1 MKLLFLDIR
10 HKREEVKE
18 VLADDDLEKIVD
30 LTLTET
36 ETIWLLDMPTVC
48 VSNEADDASAIK
60 EKNEKYEQVKLTYMV
75 TIMIPLCS
83 SMKNSRCEQFFLR
96 QQQFCSRIMVWH
108 CSCLSVDAMV

>member
-1 MKLLFLDIR
+1 MNFLFLDIR

-48 VSNEADDASAIK
+48 VSNEAEDASAIK
-60 EKNEKYEQVKLTYMV
+60 EKNEKYEQVKLALY
-75 TIMIPLCS
+75 TIMIPLS
-83 SMKNSRCEQFFLR
+83 KAQ
-96 QQQFCSRIMVWH
+96 
-108 CSCLSVDAMV
+108 